1 MKFTTAFLMA
11 GMLVGCAVAPPDDT
25 VAFRSGAAVV
35 QDVRAARVA
44 LPRAGSGAIA
54 GSEAAGGRYGS
65 PVEHVLRPRWVEGY
79 QLTLRMDDGSVQRVT
94 QDSAAFLAG
103 DRVQVMAD
111 GRIVKTTTAA
121 PAPVVA
127 PAPAVSAPAVSAP
140 AMSPPAAAAP
150 AATAPAATTPAA
162 TTPAPIASVPLAPTP
177 ATPAARAYRPGIGIV
192 ESATVVALSS
202 SASAAAGGTSGP
214 TMAYR
219 LKMNDGTTQD
229 VVQTGRRFEVGDRVL
244 LTREGRVAL
253 P

>member
-11 GMLVGCAVAPPDDT
+11 GMLVACAVAPPDDT

-79 QLTLRMDDGSVQRVT
+79 QLTLRMDDGSIQRVT

-127 PAPAVSAPAVSAP
+127 PAPAVSAPVVSAPVVSAP
-140 AMSPPAAAAP
+140 ALSAP
-150 AATAPAATTPAA
+150 AATAPAA
-162 TTPAPIASVPLAPTP
+162 TTPAPIASVPLAPAP

-229 VVQTGRRFEVGDRVL
+229 VVQTGRRFEIGDRVL
-244 LTREGRVAL
+244 LTRDGRVAF

>member
-1 MKFTTAFLMA
+1 MKFTAAFLLA

-25 VAFRSGAAVV
+25 VAFRPGTAVV

-44 LPRAGSGAIA
+44 LPPAGRGAIA

-65 PVEHVLRPRWVEGY
+65 PVERVLRPRWVEGY

-94 QDSAAFLAG
+94 QDSAAFQAG
-103 DRVQVMAD
+103 ERVQVMAD
-111 GRIVKTTTAA
+111 GRIVKTTAA
-121 PAPVVA
+121 VPAPVVA
-127 PAPAVSAPAVSAP
+127 PVPAPEPEP
-140 AMSPPAAAAP
+140 AP
-150 AATAPAATTPAA
+150 AATIPAPTASGP
-162 TTPAPIASVPLAPTP
+162 PIASTPMP
-177 ATPAARAYRPGIGIV
+177 ATPAARTYRPGIGVV
-192 ESATVVALSS
+192 ESATVIALSS
-202 SASAAAGGTSGP
+202 STSAAAGGASGP